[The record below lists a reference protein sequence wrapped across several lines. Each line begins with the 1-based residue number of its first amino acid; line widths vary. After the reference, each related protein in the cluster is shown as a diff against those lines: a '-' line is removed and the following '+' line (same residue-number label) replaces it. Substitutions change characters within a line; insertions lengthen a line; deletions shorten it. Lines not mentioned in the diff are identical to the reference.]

1 MVWYLYYIIYNF
13 LCQWW
18 HILVFFFVFFDLPH
32 SFLLVQFYLVHVD
45 IWKRCCHGISH
56 VWWRDF
62 VSDNIESATRY
73 FCFQICLV
81 DYSKRFLGSLC
92 AIFAYYFFYWLNY
105 IFGPKYLDCAILVTW
120 VSIVSTGSPKYFNC
134 YNQVFWTTYWDQIVT
149 IGKHG
154 YQNFTIIILEA
165 ESAIKSFFILGSICI
180 VSNSVLFLF
189 QAVIPLT
196 KYPFLS

>member
-1 MVWYLYYIIYNF
+1 MFGEGTLSQITLN
-13 LCQWW
+13 
-18 HILVFFFVFFDLPH
+18 LPRDTFA
-32 SFLLVQFYLVHVD
+32 SKFALWTIV
-45 IWKRCCHGISH
+45 
-56 VWWRDF
+56 RDF
-62 VSDNIESATRY
+62 WGLFA
-73 FCFQICLV
+73 L
-81 DYSKRFLGSLC
+81 FLH
-92 AIFAYYFFYWLNY
+92 IIFFYWLNY

-134 YNQVFWTTYWDQIVT
+134 YNQVFWTTYRDQIVT
-149 IGKHG
+149 IEKHG